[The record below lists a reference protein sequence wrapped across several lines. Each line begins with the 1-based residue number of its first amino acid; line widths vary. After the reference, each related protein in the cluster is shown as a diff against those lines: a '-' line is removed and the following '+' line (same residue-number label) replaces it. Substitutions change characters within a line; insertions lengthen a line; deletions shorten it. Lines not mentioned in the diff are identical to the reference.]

1 MAPALTYDPA
11 MPADEKS
18 DEKKQSKQS
27 VAEEDQFTKASAI
40 AGARGIADASPHE
53 MAGALW
59 DKADDD
65 PVTRQEAAEAVKKL
79 REGPEE
85 E

>member
-1 MAPALTYDPA
+1 MAED
-11 MPADEKS
+11 
-18 DEKKQSKQS
+18 KKQSKQT
-27 VAEEDQFTKASAI
+27 AEEDQFTKASAI
-40 AGARGIADASPHE
+40 EAARSIADCSPHE

-79 REGPEE
+79 RKGPEE